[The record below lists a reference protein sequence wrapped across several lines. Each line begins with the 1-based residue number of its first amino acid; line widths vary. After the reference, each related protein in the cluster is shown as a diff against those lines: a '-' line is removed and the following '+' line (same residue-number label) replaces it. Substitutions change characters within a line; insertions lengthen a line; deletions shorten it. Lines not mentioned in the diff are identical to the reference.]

1 VFVGRGQGFEGAYPF
16 RGLGEWEARCEEWRW
31 VLGGLGASRGG
42 RMGVVVSLSVVWEV
56 VVGVVAIEVVGR
68 DSLGLEEGRVVV
80 VRPG

>member
-1 VFVGRGQGFEGAYPF
+1 
-16 RGLGEWEARCEEWRW
+16 
-31 VLGGLGASRGG
+31 
-42 RMGVVVSLSVVWEV
+42 MGVVVSLSVVWEV